1 MANRRSEVDAGTVAQ
16 TEHEAGKF
24 DRFLRF
30 PLVWMLVG
38 IVGVAAVSALSSG
51 GPPVLAV
58 VGAVAAVA
66 VYWVVMRY
74 VARRSM
80 PELLSARA
88 APNAVIGIALGVVFI
103 AASVLMVRTEF
114 SFTESSGDSASIVAI
129 MVAVQ
134 LGVAVTEELIF
145 RGLALQALE
154 RLCGSWIALAV
165 TAVFFG
171 LVHLANP
178 GATLWSSFA
187 IAVEAGVLLGA
198 AFLWRRDI
206 WLAIGLHFAWNTSVG
221 LLGIPVSGHPAA
233 GVLIARP
240 TGPDLLTGGDFGL
253 EASIVPVIVGLVL
266 AVPMLVAARRRGNL
280 VPLRRR

>member
-1 MANRRSEVDAGTVAQ
+1 MGAGAVAR
-16 TEHEAGKF
+16 HEAGRL

-38 IVGVAAVSALSSG
+38 IVGVAAVSALSAG
-51 GPPVLAV
+51 GPPALAV
-58 VGAVAAVA
+58 VGAVGAVA
-66 VYWVVMRY
+66 VYWVVMRH

-80 PELLSARA
+80 PELLSAR
-88 APNAVIGIALGVVFI
+88 PVFHAVVGIVLGVVFI
-103 AASVLMVRTEF
+103 AASVLMVVTEF
-114 SFTESSGDSASIVAI
+114 SFTESSGDTASIVATI
-129 MVAVQ
+129 AAVQ
-134 LGVAVTEELIF
+134 LGAAVTEELIF

-154 RLCGSWIALAV
+154 RLCGSWVALAV
-165 TAVFFG
+165 TAVLFG
-171 LVHLANP
+171 LLHLANP

-206 WLAIGLHFAWNTSVG
+206 WLAVGLHFAWNTSVG

-233 GVLIARP
+233 GLLTAHP
-240 TGPDLLTGGDFGL
+240 TGPDLLTGGGFGI
-253 EASIVPVIVGLVL
+253 EASIVPVLVSLAL
-266 AVPMLVAARRRGNL
+266 AVPMLVAARRRGNI

>member
-1 MANRRSEVDAGTVAQ
+1 MDAGTVAH
-16 TEHEAGKF
+16 TGNNAGKL

-30 PLVWMLVG
+30 PLVWLLVG
-38 IVGVAAVSALSSG
+38 IVGVGGVAALSSG

-66 VYWVVMRY
+66 VYWAVMRY
-74 VARRSM
+74 VARRNV
-80 PELLSARA
+80 PELISARA
-88 APNAVIGIALGVVFI
+88 APHALLGIALGVLFI
-103 AASVLMVRTEF
+103 ATSVLMVMTEF
-114 SFTESSGDSASIVAI
+114 SFTQSSGNTASIVAT

-134 LGVAVTEELIF
+134 LGTAVTEELIF

-154 RLCGSWIALAV
+154 RLCGSWVALAV
-165 TAVFFG
+165 TALFFG

-198 AFLWRRDI
+198 AFLWLRDL
-206 WLAIGLHFAWNTSVG
+206 WLAVGLHFAWNTSVG

-233 GVLIARP
+233 GVLITRP
-240 TGPDLLTGGDFGL
+240 TGPDLLTGGGFGL
-253 EASIVPVIVGLVL
+253 EASIIPVIVSLVL